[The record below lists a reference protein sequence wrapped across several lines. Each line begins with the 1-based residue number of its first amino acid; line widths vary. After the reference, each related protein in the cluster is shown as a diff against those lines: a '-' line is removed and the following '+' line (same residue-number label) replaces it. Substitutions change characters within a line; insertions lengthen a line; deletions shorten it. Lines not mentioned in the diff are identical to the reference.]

1 MHCPFPCFD
10 SVTQNNSNN
19 FYVLR
24 CKFIKEKNYLKKKIS
39 AAARIA
45 ICSIAEKVSKSK
57 YRRCLLQYFLYR
69 KNSTELSILI
79 AVFESLYIYIFAL
92 DKFCCSVNKRRLNL
106 LLIKSISFYNRYYF
120 CSIDTL
126 FV

>member
-1 MHCPFPCFD
+1 MYCLFLCFN
-10 SVTQNNSNN
+10 SVTQSDSNN
-19 FYVLR
+19 FYILR

-45 ICSIAEKVSKSK
+45 IRFIAEEISKLK
-57 YRRCLLQYFLYR
+57 YRYCFLQYFLYK
-69 KNSTELSILI
+69 KNFTELFILI
-79 AVFESLYIYIFAL
+79 AVFEFLYTYNSAL
-92 DKFCCSVNKRRLNL
+92 DKFCYFVNKRKLNL

-120 CSIDTL
+120 CSISTL